1 MDIDNSTA
9 IDTVR
14 SLLSNDFTRSCTA
27 WLHLIASLI
36 TDMQNGIC
44 QNLLHN
50 PLQSWHHLLKVS
62 ESPTYRNTQIYLI
75 LRRPQS
81 FPHFPVIAI

>member
-9 IDTVR
+9 IDTVCG
-14 SLLSNDFTRSCTA
+14 LLSNDFTGSRAA

-36 TDMQNGIC
+36 TDMRNGIR

-62 ESPTYRNTQIYLI
+62 ESPMYQNTRIYLI
-75 LRRPQS
+75 LR
-81 FPHFPVIAI
+81 